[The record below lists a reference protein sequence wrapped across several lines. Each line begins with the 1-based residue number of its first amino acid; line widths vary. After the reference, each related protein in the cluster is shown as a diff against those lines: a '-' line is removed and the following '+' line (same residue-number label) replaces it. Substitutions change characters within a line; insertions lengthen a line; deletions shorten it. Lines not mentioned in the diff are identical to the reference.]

1 MVRSDTRPEQ
11 TELLQGKKLINF
23 DIKEVEIKDE
33 NSDEVRTGFEYN
45 QVKVAVNATRDEII
59 EAVIGS
65 KYSVGTEI
73 ALTNDKEAKTDEY
86 KAYQELRVFAKAL
99 ADNQ

>member
-73 ALTNDKEAKTDEY
+73 ALTNDKEAKADEY
-86 KAYQELRVFAKAL
+86 KAYQELRVFAKEL